1 MGDGF
6 EAQGLAGGVVCGR
19 NRRQGHA
26 SLNLESCL
34 RGRGGYSIWL
44 SVISFRGGNPDQ
56 LCRQAGGCQAVQEG
70 QCP

>member
-1 MGDGF
+1 MH
-6 EAQGLAGGVVCGR
+6 
-19 NRRQGHA
+19 RRQGHA

-56 LCRQAGGCQAVQEG
+56 LCRLAGGCQAVQEG